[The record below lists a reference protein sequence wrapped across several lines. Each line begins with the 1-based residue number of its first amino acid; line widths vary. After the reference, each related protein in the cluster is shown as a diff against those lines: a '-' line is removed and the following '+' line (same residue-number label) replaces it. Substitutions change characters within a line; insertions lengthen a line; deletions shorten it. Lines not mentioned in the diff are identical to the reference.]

1 MCSNEVM
8 LTATAQNL
16 GRLAVMKSRIAAS
29 KETFQT
35 ERGAEATLQRRRG
48 EPVSLYS

>member
-1 MCSNEVM
+1 M
-8 LTATAQNL
+8 LTATGQNL
-16 GRLAVMKSRIAAS
+16 RRLAVMRSRIAAS

-35 ERGAEATLQRRRG
+35 ERGAEATPQRRRG